1 MTFPGQDPR
10 RIPPPAALEDDR
22 IYVPAGWVRESR
34 GPDARRAA
42 EPVAVGGRLE
52 GSTLPSQK
60 KSRAFAACQPGPQL
74 SLDLPVR
81 DLGDGQQMP
90 HLDGVAATFGP
101 R

>member
-22 IYVPAGWVRESR
+22 IYEPAGWVRESR
-34 GPDARRAA
+34 GPDATRAA
-42 EPVAVGGRLE
+42 EQVAVGGRPE
-52 GSTLPSQK
+52 GSTLPAQK
-60 KSRAFAACQPGPQL
+60 KSLAFAACQPGPQL

-81 DLGDGQQMP
+81 DLGNGQEVP
-90 HLDGVAATFGP
+90 HLDRVTPAFRP